1 MASLSSWEMSDGGV
15 LMQSTAAGGGIMV
28 DGQRL
33 GPPPDMPSLLLSNR
47 IVYLGMPIA
56 AQVTELIIS
65 ELLYLQNESQE
76 KPVLMYINSPGTT
89 TEDGQPTGFESE
101 AFAIY
106 DTMNYCKAPVHTVLV
121 GKAYGLAAMLL
132 AAGVKG
138 KRSALK
144 SGTVMLHQ
152 PRGNQA
158 RGQASDIAIKARE
171 VLTNRQTGLEIMA
184 KEMGV
189 SIEKL
194 AADTNRCKYLD
205 AEAAKAYGIVDM
217 VVTKT
222 DRQKALEQEEYAQ
235 GIG

>member
-1 MASLSSWEMSDGGV
+1 
-15 LMQSTAAGGGIMV
+15 MQSGAGGGGGMV
-28 DGQRL
+28 DGMRI

-47 IVYLGMPIA
+47 IVYLGMPISSG
-56 AQVTELIIS
+56 VTELIIG
-65 ELLYLQNESQE
+65 ELLYLQNESVE

-89 TEDGQPTGFESE
+89 TEAGQPVGFESE

-106 DTMNYCKAPVHTVLV
+106 DTMNYCKAPMHTVLV

-132 AAGVKG
+132 AAGTKG
-138 KRSALK
+138 KRRALK
-144 SGTVMLHQ
+144 TGTVMLHQ
-152 PRGNQA
+152 PRGAQA
-158 RGQASDIAIKARE
+158 QGQASDIAIQARE
-171 VLTNRQTGLEIMA
+171 VLTNRQMSLEIMA

-194 AADTNRCKYLD
+194 EQDTNRCLYLD
-205 AEAAKAYGIVDM
+205 AEAAVEYGIVDQ

-222 DRQKALEQEEYAQ
+222 DRQAEKDTLSEFSR